1 MNPGQIEPAWTVAL
15 IHRRATVRWKD
26 SENYLLKRL
35 PFPHSPQR
43 TNIMPLLR
51 ESNRGLDVLPS
62 CSVERVEE
70 LHKIVLVLVCQL
82 ERDNEI
88 VLAGGLVS

>member
-1 MNPGQIEPAWTVAL
+1 
-15 IHRRATVRWKD
+15 
-26 SENYLLKRL
+26 
-35 PFPHSPQR
+35 
-43 TNIMPLLR
+43 MPLLR

-62 CSVERVEE
+62 FSVERVEE

-82 ERDNEI
+82 EQDNQI